1 MPILLIKALLAALLL
16 AAAGTAT
23 GSMLKILGGGD
34 AASDPEKLR
43 RLHKTAGFT
52 VLGLLVVLSA
62 AGAILLRSAGDQ
74 VPLRLVLHYHL
85 VLALWAAILLKIA
98 IAGRFRGLL
107 RLAPA
112 LGLTMFVLIFVI
124 VTAAAGIYALR
135 SGLAGTGPADSESA
149 RGERLFQARC
159 APCHFADRE
168 EAKTGP
174 GFKGLLKKDTLPASG
189 RPATPEAV
197 AAQLKRPYR
206 AMPAFPDLAG
216 RDLSDLIAYLK
227 TL

>member
-1 MPILLIKALLAALLL
+1 LPILLIKAILAALLL

-23 GSMLKILGGGD
+23 GFMLKVLGGGE
-34 AASDPEKLR
+34 AASDPGRLR
-43 RLHKTAGFT
+43 QLHKAAGFT
-52 VLGLLVVLSA
+52 VLGLLIVLSA
-62 AGAILLRSAGDQ
+62 AGAVLLRSAGDQ
-74 VPLRLVLHYHL
+74 APLRVVLHYHL

-124 VTAAAGIYALR
+124 VVAAAGTYALR
-135 SGLAGTGPADSESA
+135 SGPAEAGPAESESA
-149 RGERLFQARC
+149 SGERLFRTRC
-159 APCHFADRE
+159 ASCHFADRE

-174 GFKGLLKKDTLPASG
+174 GLKGLLKKDTLPASG
-189 RPATPEAV
+189 RPATAESV

-206 AMPAFPDLAG
+206 TMPAFPDLSG
-216 RDLSDLIAYLK
+216 RDVSDLIAYLK